1 MRHVDPFRRHIP
13 HRRHV
18 LRLFGGLSLAP
29 VAALTACSDTGE
41 LLDSETD
48 TDTGATTDTSTD
60 SSDMT
65 GTTDSTTDAVTEV
78 TTDTDSGTLAW
89 ASGGTDR
96 ISVDFPDNSL
106 FDAGGT
112 CNVSLT
118 PTTTLGPCYFED
130 SSGED
135 ISEGLTGLPMQ
146 LCLRLIDSACAPLA
160 GYTVEV
166 WHCDTRG
173 VYSGDTTA
181 SLDAG
186 SFAGGF
192 CTANDSA
199 AEQSTWFRGKL
210 DTDAS
215 GRVNFRTCFPG
226 WYRGRTIHIHF
237 KVSDPSGATEVIS
250 QFCFTDELAREI
262 CTTHG
267 LYSDRGEQD
276 TTLAGGRDTVFPSS
290 DNEVYIL
297 DTQQNSD
304 GTLLA
309 WHSIQIG

>member
-1 MRHVDPFRRHIP
+1 MRRVDPFRRHLP

-18 LRLFGGLSLAP
+18 LRLFGGIGLSP
-29 VAALTACSDTGE
+29 VAALTACTDTGE
-41 LLDSETD
+41 IIDTDSSVDTT
-48 TDTGATTDTSTD
+48 TDTGTTATGTDT
-60 SSDMT
+60 
-65 GTTDSTTDAVTEV
+65 GTAT
-78 TTDTDSGTLAW
+78 W
-89 ASGGTDR
+89 AAGGTDR
-96 ISVDFPDNSL
+96 IRVDFPDDSL
-106 FDAGGT
+106 FDSGGT
-112 CNVSLT
+112 CAVSLT
-118 PTTTLGPCYFED
+118 PTTTLGPCYFQD

-146 LCLRLIDSACAPLA
+146 LCLRLIDSACTPLV

-199 AEQSTWFRGKL
+199 AAQSTWCRGQL
-210 DTDAS
+210 DTDAA

-226 WYRGRTIHIHF
+226 WYQGRTIHIHF
-237 KVSDPSGATEVIS
+237 RVSDPSGATAVIS
-250 QFCFTDELAREI
+250 QFCFTDALAREI
-262 CTTHG
+262 CTTHT

-290 DNEVYIL
+290 DNHAYIMN
-297 DTQQNSD
+297 TRQNTD

-309 WHSIQIG
+309 WHTIQVD